1 MILKNFLKIKALMI
15 LVLIPILVT
24 TNLNDAVAKKKSGK
38 SKKSKHSKVARS
50 YNPTAT
56 KALAI
61 ETIKNNSQSI
71 SELAGLSSNVAI
83 QDNLAYQQPAENF
96 SIDNNVVGD
105 NGEDIAELEQED
117 DVIVDI
123 ETFRLLWMQYVDEDN
138 KTLACGVKKEEI
150 MNRIMNWLGT
160 PYRFGGMTN
169 RAIDCSAWTQ
179 RVYAESAKLL
189 LPRTAREQFEVG
201 KLIKRKGLE
210 FGDLVFFHTYSMR
223 FPSHV
228 GIYLGDNLFA
238 HASSRFGVTV
248 SSLESTYYNNR
259 FIGGKRIS
267 LRDANRYTVNDENEE
282 ESEQ

>member
-1 MILKNFLKIKALMI
+1 MILKNYLKIKALMI
-15 LVLIPILVT
+15 LVLIPILIM
-24 TNLNDAVAKKKSGK
+24 TNLDDAVAKKKSSK
-38 SKKSKHSKVARS
+38 KKKSKHKTTRH

-61 ETIKNNSQSI
+61 ETIKNNSQAI
-71 SELAGLSSNVAI
+71 SELAGLGSNITI
-83 QDNLAYQQPAENF
+83 QDNLAYQQQGENF

-123 ETFRLLWMQYVDEDN
+123 ETFRTLWMQFVDGDS
-138 KTLACGVKKEEI
+138 KLLACGVKKEDI
-150 MNRIMNWLGT
+150 MSRIMEWLGT

-201 KLIKRKGLE
+201 KLIKMKSLQ

-248 SSLESTYYNNR
+248 SSLQSTYYNNR
-259 FIGGKRIS
+259 FIGGKRVS
-267 LRDANRYTVNDENEE
+267 AKEASRYTVVDENDE